1 VSAKVEVALQPGQ
14 EKLLGPV
21 RDLVKAVLAAEGAS
35 GSVSVAF
42 VEEQEIAELNKL
54 YRGVDAPTDVLSFRE
69 ADSEVGWPDSP
80 KSRGSDLG
88 EVVVCPDVVGRYSF
102 EEGGDPDTQMGWT
115 ILHGT
120 MHLLGYD
127 HETDDGEMRT
137 REQALLGKLD
147 RQVRAVGKGF
157 GG

>member
-1 VSAKVEVALQPGQ
+1 VSAKVEVALLPGQ
-14 EKLLGPV
+14 EKLLGPA

-42 VEEQEIAELNKL
+42 VGEQETADMNKL
-54 YRGVDAPTDVLSFRE
+54 YRGLEGPTDVLSFRE

-80 KSRGSDLG
+80 KSKKSDLG
-88 EVVVCPDVVGRYSF
+88 EIVVCPDVVGRYAL

-120 MHLLGYD
+120 LHLLGYD

-137 REQALLGKLD
+137 REQALLSKLD
-147 RQVRAVGKGF
+147 RQVRAVGKGLR
-157 GG
+157 G